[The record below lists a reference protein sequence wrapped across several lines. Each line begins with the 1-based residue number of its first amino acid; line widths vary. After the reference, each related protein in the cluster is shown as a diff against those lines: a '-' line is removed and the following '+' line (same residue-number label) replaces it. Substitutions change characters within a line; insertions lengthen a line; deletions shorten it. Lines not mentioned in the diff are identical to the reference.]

1 MKARNTVVVYWAP
14 FSLPDW
20 NNLVSMLWDKPTPVM
35 RTLPKAGPNSYL
47 ACQAASNLFANT
59 FVLTH
64 PQDLSATFS
73 NPKNPTSESTDTRF
87 VVHVPSEVG
96 AHTVALDTSS
106 WIFFCEEDL
115 EASMT
120 PPFMH
125 QTLDKDY
132 GYIPA
137 GKFNISRW
145 FRPFNLTYQLWA
157 GVTEMKVRK
166 GDPAMYLTFHTD
178 KKVILKRFDLTRDLY
193 RMGIECS
200 ELKHSLP
207 RMHLEMLYNVF
218 TKSLRN
224 KKTLELIQDNLLE

>member
-1 MKARNTVVVYWAP
+1 MKTKDTVVVYWAP

-20 NNLVSMLWDKPTPVM
+20 NNLVAMLWDKPIPVM
-35 RTLPKAGPNSYL
+35 RTLPKAGADPYL
-47 ACQAASNLFANT
+47 ACQAASNHFANT
-59 FVLTH
+59 FVVTH
-64 PQDLSATFS
+64 PQDVSATFS
-73 NPKNPTSESTDTRF
+73 DLENPTIESSDSRF
-87 VVHVPSEVG
+87 VVNAPSMAES
-96 AHTVALDTSS
+96 HTVVLDTGS

-125 QTLDKDY
+125 LTADRDY

-145 FRPFNLTYQLWA
+145 FRPFNLTYQLWT
-157 GVTEMKVRK
+157 GITEMKVRK
-166 GDPAMYLTFHTD
+166 GDPAMYVTFHTD

-218 TKSLRN
+218 TGSLRN
-224 KKTLELIQDNLLE
+224 KKTLKLIQDNLLD